1 VPQDPS
7 DRDTRDDRVIFLLN
21 RLGEQL
27 IRSEKERLTMGVK
40 LARIEQQQKETAAA
54 LAKAEVITK
63 QIGDLMAQQGRFN
76 KRIEQLTH
84 DKLRINS
91 KLERIEDAVV
101 QTRDA
106 LEAKALVLL
115 TGQSVAADSSQPQ
128 IPADPA
134 KSVPVPMPEN
144 DNKTGGFRGKLL
156 SSHAASVAFII
167 GVTVFG
173 GWAAVKLA
181 TTDYTDAA
189 VVADANEAAD
199 EQQAEAI
206 PPQPAPAQSVPD
218 NVSPPPLPRVANA
231 DDGRPHPVMIH
242 VAQDENRGKVSSA
255 PDDLA
260 ALAAQMNDIA
270 PAAGEPAAKPEQDA
284 ETQAGVTP
292 ETFVNPDALGS
303 ELNRVRPAAGRMA
316 PDKPADIGK
325 IAAPAAKAEPASLPV
340 PAPTPKKPAEAD
352 KAETAPA
359 LAKDDPAVAKFLSR
373 QRDAKALAERVQP
386 DTSLPAVVQEI
397 EKKALEGVPEA
408 QHDLA
413 ALYVTGNAGV
423 TQDYNKAAFWFR
435 EAAIGGVANAR
446 YNLGVL
452 YQQGTGVPKD
462 ISKAIEWYRA
472 AAALGHPEAEYNLGI
487 AHIEGIGAKYNPQ
500 AAAHY
505 FRESADGGVIEAAY
519 NLGLIYENALLG
531 RTDQKEALYWYKRAA
546 DRGNKQAEGAMQQ
559 LAKNMDLDEAGI
571 EKAVGNLHPEET
583 QAAAQAEAKKLAAQ
597 TAAAAPASTPTP
609 ASVPPVAETVKAP
622 TSSDMM
628 SDGADAATAVS
639 LAEPSIASTIAS
651 ATSITSSDNAV
662 LAQIQEQLIR
672 RGLLPGPA
680 DGTGNQQTSDAIRAY
695 QNANGLNADG
705 RATQALLAHMLS
717 SDIKTPA
724 QKATPTAHADATGT
738 LSPGDLQTPGVAEP
752 AKD

>member
-1 VPQDPS
+1 MPQDPA

-54 LAKAEVITK
+54 LAKAELITK
-63 QIGDLMAQQGRFN
+63 QIGDMMAQQGRFN

-84 DKLRINS
+84 DKLRINR

-115 TGQSVAADSSQPQ
+115 TGQSVAADSTQPQ
-128 IPADPA
+128 ITADPA
-134 KSVPVPMPEN
+134 KSVPVPVPEN
-144 DNKTGGFRGKLL
+144 DNKTTSFRTKFLN
-156 SSHAASVAFII
+156 SHAASVAFII

-181 TTDYTDAA
+181 TTEYNDASS
-189 VVADANEAAD
+189 VVADANEPAEELQAD
-199 EQQAEAI
+199 AQQ
-206 PPQPAPAQSVPD
+206 PMPTQSAPNDA
-218 NVSPPPLPRVANA
+218 PPPLPRAASA
-231 DDGRPHPVMIH
+231 DDERPRPVMIH
-242 VAQDENRGKVSSA
+242 VAQDENQGKVSPA

-270 PAAGEPAAKPEQDA
+270 PTAGEPEAKQESATAAPS
-284 ETQAGVTP
+284 
-292 ETFVNPDALGS
+292 ETFVNPDALGA

-316 PDKPADIGK
+316 PDKPAAVEE
-325 IAAPAAKAEPASLPV
+325 IATPTAKAEPASLPV
-340 PAPTPKKPAEAD
+340 PAPVPKKPAVEA
-352 KAETAPA
+352 KATPIPELT
-359 LAKDDPAVAKFLSR
+359 KDDPAIVKFLSR
-373 QRDAKALAERVQP
+373 QRDAKALAERAQP
-386 DTSLPAVVQEI
+386 DISLPSVVQEI

-452 YQQGTGVPKD
+452 HQQGTGVPKD
-462 ISKAIEWYRA
+462 IAKAIEWYRA

-487 AHIEGIGAKYNPQ
+487 AYIQGVGAKYNPQ
-500 AAAHY
+500 TAAQY
-505 FRESADGGVIEAAY
+505 FRRSANGGVVEAAY

-531 RTDQKEALYWYKRAA
+531 RADRREALYWYKRAA
-546 DRGNKQAEGAMQQ
+546 DRGNRQAESAMQQ
-559 LAKNMDLDEAGI
+559 LAKNMNLDETGI
-571 EKAVGNLHPEET
+571 EKTVGNLHPEET
-583 QAAAQAEAKKLAAQ
+583 QAAAQAEAKKLAAL
-597 TAAAAPASTPTP
+597 TAAAPAPAPAPPAPKETPREATP
-609 ASVPPVAETVKAP
+609 SE
-622 TSSDMM
+622 MM
-628 SDGADAATAVS
+628 TDGEDSELAVS
-639 LAEPSIASTIAS
+639 LAEPSIASTMAS
-651 ATSITSSDNAV
+651 AAADTVSTGDSAL

-695 QNANGLNADG
+695 QNASGLNPDG

-717 SDIKTPA
+717 SAIKPSAPKSST
-724 QKATPTAHADATGT
+724 TTHADAAGS
-738 LSPGDLQTPGVAEP
+738 LSPADLQTPGT
-752 AKD
+752 AKAD